1 MAAFASP
8 GFDPVKVLQ
17 DLLARAQA
25 GDLDIVSFN
34 HVVQAGQPDM
44 LQIDFIDLSALKR
57 KARHQQQ
64 QHIVNLVGSS
74 VSASAAL
81 RQAMGLMIDVLPS
94 GKPIEELGVTTEPV
108 VGYRDFLIDG
118 SFDDICL
125 LSRNQTEWPKFKPL
139 VATCVTEDSGVG
151 SALKHHDAPELS
163 CSCGIYAF
171 DTPKHEDMDFEC
183 DVWGEIYG
191 WGETY
196 ICDSGYRT
204 EFAYPKSIFIRSYG
218 TKIADRVADAVR
230 EQYGVPVYIVPTR
243 DGLTEGDVLEQMIQ
257 GIGGDTHNDDS
268 TT

>member
-1 MAAFASP
+1 MAAFVYA
-8 GFDPVKVLQ
+8 GLDPVKVLQ

-34 HVVQAGQPDM
+34 HVVQVGQPDM
-44 LQIDFIDLSALKR
+44 LQIEFIDLSALK
-57 KARHQQQ
+57 K

-81 RQAMGLMIDVLPS
+81 RQAMGLMLDVLPS
-94 GKPIEELGVTTEPV
+94 GKPIEELGVTTEPIT
-108 VGYRDFLIDG
+108 GYRDFQIEG
-118 SFDDICL
+118 SLDDLYL
-125 LSRNQTEWPKFKPL
+125 LSRNGTEWPKYKPL
-139 VATCVTEDSGVG
+139 IATCVQQDASVALALRTHDSPNPGCG
-151 SALKHHDAPELS
+151 
-163 CSCGIYAF
+163 CGIYSF
-171 DTPKHEDMDFEC
+171 DNPKHEDMDFDC

-218 TKIADRVADAVR
+218 TKIADRIADAIR

-257 GIGGDTHNDDS
+257 GIGGDTNNDDS

>member
-17 DLLARAQA
+17 DLLARVQA
-25 GDLDIVSFN
+25 GDLDIVSFD
-34 HVVQAGQPDM
+34 HLVQVGQPDM
-44 LQIDFIDLSALKR
+44 FQIEFIDLSALNR
-57 KARHQQQ
+57 TARLHVGG
-64 QHIVNLVGSS
+64 HANLVSS
-74 VSASAAL
+74 SSNAL

-94 GKPIEELGVTTEPV
+94 GKPIEELGVTTEPIT
-108 VGYRDFLIDG
+108 GYRDFQIEG
-118 SFDDICL
+118 SLDDLCL
-125 LSRNQTEWPKFKPL
+125 LSRNGTEWPKYKPL
-139 VATCVTEDSGVG
+139 IATCVRQDPSVA
-151 SALKHHDAPELS
+151 SALRTHDSPNLS
-163 CSCGIYAF
+163 CGCGIYSF
-171 DTPKHEDMDFEC
+171 DNPKHEDMDFDC

-218 TKIADRVADAVR
+218 TKIADRVADAIR